1 MKKMNAIWNK
11 FMILLAI
18 ISIVVI
24 VSTWVINLL
33 IEYGITICIGL
44 MIITAIMVAG
54 VASTINTSTIENIE
68 YEDEEA

>member
-33 IEYGITICIGL
+33 ITYGIKICIGL
-44 MIITAIMVAG
+44 MIITAIMVAV
-54 VASTINTSTIENIE
+54 VALSNNTSTIENIE
-68 YEDEEA
+68 EDEEA